1 MLDCF
6 LRFKAR
12 RKEMIKH
19 LSRRRRRRRRSRH
32 LSRQREAFVF
42 QTVSRPTTKAPSVG
56 VLIQR
61 GGVVAAPSH
70 YNLELLSLVSTRRI
84 MPASYQIDPRKT
96 PDRRR

>member
-19 LSRRRRRRRRSRH
+19 LSRRRRRRRSRH

-70 YNLELLSLVSTRRI
+70 YNLELLSLISTRRI

>member
-6 LRFKAR
+6 LRFEAR

-19 LSRRRRRRRRSRH
+19 LSRRRRRRRSRH

-42 QTVSRPTTKAPSVG
+42 QTVSRPTTKAPSLG

-70 YNLELLSLVSTRRI
+70 DNLELLSLVSTRRI

>member
-6 LRFKAR
+6 LRFEAR

-19 LSRRRRRRRRSRH
+19 LSRRRRRRRSRH

-42 QTVSRPTTKAPSVG
+42 QTVSRPTTKAPSLG

>member
-19 LSRRRRRRRRSRH
+19 LSSSRRRRRSRH

-42 QTVSRPTTKAPSVG
+42 QTVSRPTTKAPSLG
-56 VLIQR
+56 VVIQR

-84 MPASYQIDPRKT
+84 MPASYHIDPRKT